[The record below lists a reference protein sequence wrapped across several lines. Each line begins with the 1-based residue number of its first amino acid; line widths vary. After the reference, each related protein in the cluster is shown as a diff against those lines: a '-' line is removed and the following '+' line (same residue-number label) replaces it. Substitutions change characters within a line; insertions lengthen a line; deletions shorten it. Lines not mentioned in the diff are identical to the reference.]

1 MPKISLAVPH
11 SLSQE
16 DAAARLKGLLAR
28 LKEKHGDKIKNL
40 TEEWG
45 ENTGKFGFSAMGF
58 SVKAAAV
65 VEPNQVKLDGE
76 IPFAAMMFKGK
87 IESEIRETLTRV
99 LNSPARDA

>member
-1 MPKISLAVPH
+1 MPKLSLAVPH
-11 SLSQE
+11 ALSQA

-28 LKEKHGDKIKNL
+28 LKEKHGDKVSNL

-45 ENTGKFGFSAMGF
+45 ENWGKFGFSAMGF
-58 SVKAAAV
+58 SVKATAT
-65 VEPNQVKLDGE
+65 VETSQVKIDGE

-99 LNSPARDA
+99 LNSPAREE